1 MTTTNETNETN
12 ETNANKSE
20 STANTNQHVLYKE
33 TKNKIHNG
41 KIVKYTKYELYLAS
55 FQGCENEHEELEFV
69 HELRKGKPLDECH
82 VVINSPGGC
91 TDAGFL
97 LIDTLTNSFNKRI
110 VTEIGYHAS
119 SMGSLMF
126 AIGDDKRII
135 SKNSRLMMHDY
146 STGYW
151 SIKASDLKSH
161 FEFGDKHIHDLMFDL
176 YCVQNKFLTKK
187 EFKQMLAG
195 KEFWFNTEEMVKR
208 KICTHVWDQGVLRT
222 RKEYKK
228 LHNIKN

>member
-1 MTTTNETNETN
+1 MNTQD
-12 ETNANKSE
+12 NKNKAE
-20 STANTNQHVLYKE
+20 NTANTDQHVLYK
-33 TKNKIHNG
+33 TNNSKIHND
-41 KIVKYTKYELYLAS
+41 KIVKYTQYELYLAS
-55 FQGCENEHEELEFV
+55 FQSCENESEELEFI
-69 HELRKGKPLDECH
+69 HELRQGKAQDECH

-97 LIDTLTNSFNKRI
+97 LIDTLTNHFYKRI

-119 SMGSLMF
+119 SMGGLLF
-126 AIGDDKRII
+126 AIGDDKRIV

-176 YCVQNKFLTKK
+176 YCVKNTFLSKK
-187 EFKQMLAG
+187 EFKQMLKG
-195 KEFWFNTEEMVKR
+195 KEFWFNTDDMVER
-208 KICTHVWDQGVLRT
+208 KICTHVWDEGVLKT
-222 RKEYKK
+222 RKEYKTK
-228 LHNIKN
+228 SKAK